1 MAFIR
6 LSVDDILHHFDL
18 TKASPGNI
26 RVSDGAG
33 ITIGM
38 GEEAFDLEIDVE
50 HPDLPEGRVE
60 VHADFKYHDDGGIT
74 LLRIND
80 VDLQDVAGEDD

>member
-6 LSVDDILHHFDL
+6 LSANDILHHFDL
-18 TKASPGNI
+18 NKVTVGNI

-38 GEEAFDLEIDVE
+38 GEEDFDLEIDIE
-50 HPDLPEGRVE
+50 HPDLPKGRVE

-80 VDLQDVAGEDD
+80 VDLQDVEGEDD